1 MGLRANRDAADA
13 GSTPRQTTVI
23 SSSGEMGNSCSPT
36 SRQPAQRAPRYSRES
51 GRNRITTICSNFV
64 DRLPGVARNS
74 LTARAEVTVRASN
87 PWASTTRSILR
98 AAPGTRAFTYS
109 SIVVRA
115 GRKSRRIG
123 TTPRSDERR
132 NSVHRSEAA
141 EPCRLAGGMDDHF
154 SLLSYLMRVS
164 RNSSCQRASSESVL
178 IRVSCSTVALLTRNR
193 VVRHIRESAFSPHS
207 RKDASS
213 RTETTDST
221 ACSVVCETS
230 TRLYWAS
237 KAAANS
243 SQYSSS

>member
-1 MGLRANRDAADA
+1 MDMRASRDAADA
-13 GSTPRQTTVI
+13 GSSPLHTTVL

-36 SRQPAQRAPRYSRES
+36 SRQPAQRALRYSSES
-51 GRNRITTICSNFV
+51 GRNRITTTCSNFV
-64 DRLPGVARNS
+64 DRLPGIARNS

-87 PWASTTRSILR
+87 PCASTTRSIFR

-115 GRKSRRIG
+115 VRRSRRIG
-123 TTPRSDERR
+123 TTARSDERR

-178 IRVSCSTVALLTRNR
+178 IRASCSTVALLTRNR
-193 VVRHIRESAFSPHS
+193 VVRHIRESTFSPHS
-207 RKDASS
+207 RRDASS

-221 ACSVVCETS
+221 VPSAVCDTS
-230 TRLYWAS
+230 TRLRWAS
-237 KAAANS
+237 KAAATS
-243 SQYSSS
+243 SQ